1 MTAETSTTISSIS
14 GSNINT
20 ISGASK
26 PQNVQKRTIHQ
37 FETDKIE
44 VQFSDQTAAN
54 ASNLSKVCYQS
65 VLM

>member
-1 MTAETSTTISSIS
+1 MTTETSTTISSIS

-26 PQNVQKRTIHQ
+26 PQNVQKRTVHQ

-44 VQFSDQTAAN
+44 VQDSEQTAATP
-54 ASNLSKVCYQS
+54 STLSKVS
-65 VLM
+65 K